1 MRALQVL
8 VVVMGIMILVGAGV
22 VVGTIVH
29 RATQPREEAAKP
41 KGLPVFG
48 DVALMVPDGA
58 RVVWMTVEGDRLV
71 VHIQGAGE
79 AARFEVV
86 DLTTGNRLGAVHV
99 GPGAA
104 R

>member
-8 VVVMGIMILVGAGV
+8 VVVMGILILAGVAV
-22 VVGTIVH
+22 VVGTIIH
-29 RATQPREEAAKP
+29 RATQPPQEAEKP
-41 KGLPVFG
+41 KGLPTFG
-48 DVALMVPDGA
+48 DVDLTLPDGA

-71 VHIQGAGE
+71 IHIQGAGE

-86 DLTTGNRLGAVHV
+86 DLITGNRLGAVHV
-99 GPGAA
+99 GAGTA